1 MAARTKE
8 ATFYVKK
15 KKSTN
20 IDSVHPLVKTIKV
33 HIILSGTRR
42 DHRSGWQNSVPC
54 EV

>member
-8 ATFYVKK
+8 ATFYIQK

-33 HIILSGTRR
+33 QIILSGTPQGSRIR
-42 DHRSGWQNSVPC
+42 MAEFCPV
-54 EV
+54 